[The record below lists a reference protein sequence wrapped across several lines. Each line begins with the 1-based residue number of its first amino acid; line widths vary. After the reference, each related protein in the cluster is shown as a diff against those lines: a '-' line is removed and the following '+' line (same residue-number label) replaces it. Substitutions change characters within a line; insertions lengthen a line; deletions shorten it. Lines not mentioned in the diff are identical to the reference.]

1 MQKLI
6 ITGIVG
12 VLIGATAFST
22 KPSISQSPA
31 PKPSP
36 TTEPAAKSRRL
47 TIAVSVS
54 AMSDLKVSEGQ
65 TLQTGDTIAD
75 RTPERQRLETQKVQ
89 LTLSLARLQSATL
102 PAPAPPA
109 DTPTI
114 AALPNP
120 SFLEAQAQVEK
131 SKADVDS
138 TSATISNKKAE
149 IDYLGTLPN
158 LNPMTSGR
166 SETIVLDHERAKLAE
181 LEQQHT
187 ATVRDYQL
195 AMGKLSTAQE
205 NRAHQEY
212 QHSLNQ
218 AERTEARNRD
228 GLEYQ
233 RQIADFAEQHR
244 DRDFQIS
251 QIQLKLN
258 EIDNQLATLAAVRAP
273 QPGKI
278 RRIKWLGQA
287 ADGRLNAQ
295 LTFIPDRPGRAAT
308 LPEQPAPMP
317 QPTEPSRDRPQ
328 SGDEDD

>member
-31 PKPSP
+31 PTPTPS
-36 TTEPAAKSRRL
+36 TEPAQPKSRRL
-47 TIAVSVS
+47 TIAVSVA
-54 AMSDLKVSEGQ
+54 AMSDLKVTEGQ

-75 RTPERQRLETQKVQ
+75 RALDRQRLEAQKAQ
-89 LTLSLARLQSATL
+89 LTLSLARLQTATISPPQS
-102 PAPAPPA
+102 PAATAP
-109 DTPTI
+109 I

-120 SFLEAQAQVEK
+120 SFLEPQAQVEK

-138 TSATISNKKAE
+138 ISATITNKKAE

-158 LNPMTSGR
+158 LNP
-166 SETIVLDHERAKLAE
+166 IVLDHERAKLAE

-205 NRAHQEY
+205 GRDYQEY
-212 QHSLNQ
+212 QHSLSQ
-218 AERTEARNRD
+218 ADQTAAQNRN

-233 RQIADFAEQHR
+233 RQVADFEQRHR

-251 QIQLKLN
+251 QTQLKLN
-258 EIDNQLATLAAVRAP
+258 EIDNQLASLSAVRAP
-273 QPGKI
+273 QPGKV
-278 RRIKWLGQA
+278 RRIKWLGQS
-287 ADGRLNAQ
+287 ADGRLNAE
-295 LTFIPDRPGRAAT
+295 LTFIPDRPGRPTA
-308 LPEQPAPMP
+308 LPNQPTPMP
-317 QPTEPSRDRPQ
+317 HPTEPSRDRPQ
-328 SGDEDD
+328 SGVEDD